1 MHFTLY
7 KQNNPLYPKEF
18 LLEGAEKA
26 FKTIAEYNKDY
37 PEADLRAYV
46 TFLEYLKC
54 DELKEPMEEL
64 IKKYN
69 TDHIKLHEE
78 CHLILNEAG
87 AEDKEPNMMAKMMGK
102 LQSQMKLMS
111 SGDTKKAAEILTDGC
126 NMGMKT
132 LSEFMNQYKNADSR
146 AIMICEK
153 IYQIEDQ
160 MMDELRAYL

>member
-1 MHFTLY
+1 MR
-7 KQNNPLYPKEF
+7 K
-18 LLEGAEKA
+18 
-26 FKTIAEYNKDY
+26 EYNEDTIS
-37 PEADLRAYV
+37 L
-46 TFLEYLKC
+46 
-54 DELKEPMEEL
+54 LKECSAGCKMAIDNFEQISSMIQDQTLKEL

-87 AEDKEPNMMAKMMGK
+87 AEDKEPNMMATMMGK